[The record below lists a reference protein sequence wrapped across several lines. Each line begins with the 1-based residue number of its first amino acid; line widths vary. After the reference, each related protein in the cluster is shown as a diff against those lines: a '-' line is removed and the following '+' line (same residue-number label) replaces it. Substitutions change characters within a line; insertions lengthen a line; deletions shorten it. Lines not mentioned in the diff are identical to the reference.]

1 MEQAMPWKDNPVVGI
16 IGLGYVGLPLSVSFA
31 SKKVRVIGFDTD
43 ESKVDKLNSG
53 ESYISHIQP
62 EEISGLVSKNDLEA
76 TADFSRLS
84 EVDCILICVPTPI
97 TKHKEP
103 DLSSV
108 TNTGAEISKY
118 LRKGQLII
126 LESSTYPGTTN
137 EVLGQILEKSGL
149 KMNEDFFIAY
159 SPEREDPGNQDH
171 STSSVPKVLGA
182 DNDRALQMAKKLYE
196 IIVPNVVLVSSASTA
211 EAVKLTENIFRSVN
225 IALVNELKVIFEPMG
240 IDIWEVIHAASTKPF
255 GYMPFYP
262 GPGLGGHCIP
272 VDPFYL
278 SFKAKEFG
286 LRTRFIELAGEVNA
300 SMPEKV
306 VSKCVTTLSH
316 HVQKSLNGSRILVI
330 GLAYKPDVDD
340 MRESPSCTLIEL
352 LEKGGA
358 KAEYHDPFIPVIP
371 ESREHKNLSGRV
383 STELNKEKLQDFD
396 LILISTNHS
405 VIDYQLIAENASLV
419 VDTRNSMKDISGKAI
434 IVKA

>member
-1 MEQAMPWKDNPVVGI
+1 MGQPTIWKDGPTIGI

-31 SKKVRVIGFDTD
+31 NKKVRVIGFDID
-43 ESKVDKLNSG
+43 SSKVEKLNRG
-53 ESYISHIQP
+53 KSYIHHI
-62 EEISGLVSKNDLEA
+62 ESNEIARLVNDGVLEA
-76 TADFSRLS
+76 TTEFHRLS
-84 EVDCILICVPTPI
+84 DVDCILICVPTPI
-97 TKHKEP
+97 TKYKQP
-103 DLSSV
+103 DLSAV
-108 TNTGAEISKY
+108 TNTGEEISKY
-118 LRKGQLII
+118 LRGGQLVV

-137 EVLGQILEKSGL
+137 DILGHILEKSGL
-149 KMNEDFFIAY
+149 KLNVDFFIAY

-182 DNDRALQMAKKLYE
+182 DNDQALQMATKLYQ
-196 IIVPNVVLVSSASTA
+196 IIVPNVVPVSSTRTA

-225 IALVNELKVIFEPMG
+225 IAMVNELKVIYEPMG
-240 IDIWEVIHAASTKPF
+240 IDIWEVIQAAATKPF

-300 SMPEKV
+300 NMPEKV
-306 VSKCVTTLSH
+306 VAKCVASLSQYR
-316 HVQKSLNGSRILVI
+316 QKSLNGSKILVI
-330 GLAYKPDVDD
+330 GLAYKADVDD
-340 MRESPSCTLIEL
+340 MRESPSCVLIEL

-358 KAEYHDPFIPVIP
+358 MAEYYDPYIPIIP
-371 ESREHKNLSGRV
+371 QSREYSSLSGRE
-383 STELNKEKLQDFD
+383 SIELNRERVRDFD
-396 LILISTNHS
+396 LVLISTNHS
-405 VIDYQLIAENASLV
+405 IVDYELIADNASLV
-419 VDTRNSMKDISGKAI
+419 VDTRNAMNGISGKAV

>member
-1 MEQAMPWKDNPVVGI
+1 
-16 IGLGYVGLPLSVSFA
+16 
-31 SKKVRVIGFDTD
+31 
-43 ESKVDKLNSG
+43 
-53 ESYISHIQP
+53 
-62 EEISGLVSKNDLEA
+62 
-76 TADFSRLS
+76 
-84 EVDCILICVPTPI
+84 
-97 TKHKEP
+97 
-103 DLSSV
+103 
-108 TNTGAEISKY
+108 
-118 LRKGQLII
+118 
-126 LESSTYPGTTN
+126 
-137 EVLGQILEKSGL
+137 
-149 KMNEDFFIAY
+149 MNEDFFVAY

-182 DNDRALQMAKKLYE
+182 DNDHALQMAKKLYE

-316 HVQKSLNGSRILVI
+316 HVQKSLNGSRVLVI

-340 MRESPSCTLIEL
+340 MRESPLALSLSYLRKAGQKLNTTTHLFPL
-352 LEKGGA
+352 FLSLENTKISVDA
-358 KAEYHDPFIPVIP
+358 LAP
-371 ESREHKNLSGRV
+371 NL
-383 STELNKEKLQDFD
+383 TKKKFK
-396 LILISTNHS
+396 IS
-405 VIDYQLIAENASLV
+405 I
-419 VDTRNSMKDISGKAI
+419 
-434 IVKA
+434 